1 MYAADFRQ
9 RARLA
14 LRTRW
19 APAVLTALV
28 ASLLGAELFPLDLQ
42 IQLDP
47 TQIQQLLLNPTLVPI
62 FQGMVAWSLTLAI
75 IGFFLGGVTH
85 LGYCWFQLNLLDQKP
100 AQLSDL
106 FSQFHRFGAGFCL
119 NLLTGLFIFLWS
131 LLLFVPGLIAAY
143 RYAMAP
149 YILAEDPGC
158 TASEALARSTEMMRG
173 YKARL
178 FCLDLS
184 FFGWRLLGILTLG
197 IGNLWVNPYS
207 TLSTAAF
214 YRWRCQENPAFAPP
228 AQETP

>member
-9 RARLA
+9 RARLTLQGSWA
-14 LRTRW
+14 L
-19 APAVLTALV
+19 AILTALI
-28 ASLLGAELFPLDLQ
+28 ASLLGAELFPLGLQ
-42 IQLDP
+42 IQLDS
-47 TQIQQLLLNPTLVPI
+47 TRIQQLLLDPTLAPI
-62 FQGMVAWSLTLAI
+62 LQGMIAWSLTLAI

-85 LGYCWFQLNLLDQKP
+85 LGYCRFQLNLLDQKP

-106 FSQFHRFGAGFCL
+106 FSQFRRFGAGFCL

-131 LLLFVPGLIAAY
+131 LLFFVPGLIAAY

-158 TASEALARSTEMMRG
+158 TASEALDRSKEMMRG

-184 FFGWRLLGILTLG
+184 FFGWRLLGVLTLG
-197 IGNLWVNPYS
+197 ISNLWVNPYATVS
-207 TLSTAAF
+207 VAAF
-214 YRWRCQENPAFAPP
+214 YRWRCQENPEFAPP
-228 AQETP
+228 AQETR

>member
-1 MYAADFRQ
+1 
-9 RARLA
+9 
-14 LRTRW
+14 
-19 APAVLTALV
+19 
-28 ASLLGAELFPLDLQ
+28 
-42 IQLDP
+42 
-47 TQIQQLLLNPTLVPI
+47 
-62 FQGMVAWSLTLAI
+62 MVAWSLTLAI

-85 LGYCWFQLNLLDQKP
+85 LGYCRFQLNLLDQKP

-173 YKARL
+173 YNGPPVLPGPQLLRL
-178 FCLDLS
+178 AAAGNSDPWHC
-184 FFGWRLLGILTLG
+184 
-197 IGNLWVNPYS
+197 NLWVNPYS

-214 YRWRCQENPAFAPP
+214 YRLALPGEPGVRSARARDSITIQRLLSKEAATNRNGSNRFVLWQPSLIAGSFSIPLAPP
-228 AQETP
+228 CRSFVARRQINPST